1 MSMKLA
7 IIGHGLVASVH
18 ASQLRSEKSVELV
31 AVYGASRPKAAEFA
45 QKYGIPM
52 VTNSI
57 EEAVSLADA
66 AIVCSPSS
74 VHYQQARECLE
85 RGVHTLVEMPP
96 CETSGEAREL
106 GAVAANNGLKLQA
119 AHTALFIAPSA
130 HIGECVSFGKLGEVQ
145 FVEFVRHHKLK
156 DRSWTDDALLHHA
169 AHPIDMMLA
178 WFGGLTPL
186 GCAALPRAVGARSV
200 SLLGSLPTGAPVT
213 ISVTYASKLPHMRMF
228 VVGDR
233 HTVETD
239 GFSYVKSDLEE
250 LNISM
255 GETDSYE
262 RGIHD
267 QDMDFIRLCQGEN
280 TGLPWGEAIR
290 LMETINRFQDLFT
303 KSPTPMEQTAVQS
316 IG

>member
-1 MSMKLA
+1 MKLA

-31 AVYGASRPKAAEFA
+31 AVYGAGRPKAMEFA
-45 QKYGIPM
+45 REYGILK
-52 VTNSI
+52 VTSSI

-74 VHYQQARECLE
+74 VHFQQARECLE

-96 CETSGEAREL
+96 CETSREAREL
-106 GAVAANNGLKLQA
+106 GALAVKSGLKLQA
-119 AHTALFIAPSA
+119 AHTALYIEPNARISEY
-130 HIGECVSFGKLGEVQ
+130 ISSGKLGDVQ

-156 DRSWTDDALLHHA
+156 DRSWTDDALLHHC

-178 WFGGLTPL
+178 WFRGLTPL
-186 GCAALPRAVGARSV
+186 GCAALPQPVGAQSV
-200 SLLGSLPTGAPVT
+200 SLLGSLPAGAPVT

-250 LNISM
+250 LNIGM

-267 QDMDFIRLCQGEN
+267 QDMEFVRLCQGEN
-280 TGLPWGEAIR
+280 TGLPWDEAIR
-290 LMETINRFQDLFT
+290 LMETINHFQDLFA
-303 KSPTPMEQTAVQS
+303 KSPTSTEQTAVQS